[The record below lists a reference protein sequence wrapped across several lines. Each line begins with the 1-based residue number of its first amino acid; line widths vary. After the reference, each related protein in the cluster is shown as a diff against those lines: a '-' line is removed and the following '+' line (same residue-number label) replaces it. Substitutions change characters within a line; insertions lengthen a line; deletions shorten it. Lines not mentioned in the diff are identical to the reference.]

1 MENGKPT
8 GPRPKWWSRPARPE
22 PSSLPGAARTA
33 PAAGATADDGG
44 AVAAPVDDRPEYPLP
59 PPAPAARHTP
69 ADGGSGS
76 GPAGPLTEAAP
87 TAPQPPGGTP
97 AEGERPREP
106 APYAAAYAAAGL
118 GGDDPARDPGGP
130 HPARDGAP
138 DVAVEPTPYEAEA
151 AVESRHRP
159 AEAAVD
165 NPYRPADEAVEPR
178 HRPAEAAVDNPYRPA
193 DEAVEPPPYEVE
205 AAVES
210 GRRPADAPA
219 AGYTGEAMRPLHEP
233 DEHHTPPYGDPGP
246 WAPAP
251 PVQHPAGAGG
261 TPPGYPAGG
270 GFPGSAPEPASAPG
284 PLPQAAPAAGQ
295 WRQYDPWGASGAPLI
310 GTGEPPR
317 RKSRRGTAFAAGLLF
332 ALLAGVLGG
341 GVGAYLERNGGITTV
356 ELPQA
361 GPENTDRAPGSVA
374 GIAASALP
382 GVVTLHVSGGG
393 EQGTGTGFVL
403 DAQGHILTNNHVV
416 SPAGS
421 SGDISVTFSGGE
433 TARATLV
440 GKDSGYDLAVVR
452 VRGVSGLRP
461 LPLGNSDNVRVGD
474 PVVAIGAPF
483 DLQNTVTAGII
494 SAKERPITAGGE
506 KGDGSDISYV
516 DALQTDAP
524 INPGNSGGPLV
535 DSKARVIGINSA
547 IRAADGGS
555 GPDSGS
561 GQAGSIGLG
570 FAIPINQGKR
580 VAEELIN
587 TGKATHPVIGVSLDM
602 QYSGDG
608 ARVGE
613 KGRDGAPSVI
623 AGGPAA
629 EAGIRPGDVITK
641 VDGQR
646 VHNGEELIV
655 KIRAHR
661 PGDRLELTLLRDG
674 GERTRTVTLGSS
686 TGP

>member
-8 GPRPKWWSRPARPE
+8 GPEPKWWSRPAHPE
-22 PSSLPGAARTA
+22 PSPPPGAARTV
-33 PAAGATADDGG
+33 PAAGAPVGDAE
-44 AVAAPVDDRPEYPLP
+44 AAPAPVDDRADYPLP
-59 PPAPAARHTP
+59 PPAPVARQETV
-69 ADGGSGS
+69 DGRPEST
-76 GPAGPLTEAAP
+76 PAGPFGAEAPAV
-87 TAPQPPGGTP
+87 PQPPGGTP
-97 AEGERPREP
+97 AEDARSRRP
-106 APYAAAYAAAGL
+106 APDEAREGDPAAAAHHASGAGR
-118 GGDDPARDPGGP
+118 GGITPGPGP
-130 HPARDGAP
+130 HPAQDGAP
-138 DVAVEPTPYEAEA
+138 GTAGELP
-151 AVESRHRP
+151 HG
-159 AEAAVD
+159 
-165 NPYRPADEAVEPR
+165 PADEQ
-178 HRPAEAAVDNPYRPA
+178 
-193 DEAVEPPPYEVE
+193 
-205 AAVES
+205 
-210 GRRPADAPA
+210 A
-219 AGYTGEAMRPLHEP
+219 AGYTGEAVRPLHEP
-233 DEHHTPPYGDPGP
+233 DEYRTPPYGDPGP

-251 PVQHPAGAGG
+251 PVQHPTGAGG
-261 TPPGYPAGG
+261 TPPRYPAGSG
-270 GFPGSAPEPASAPG
+270 SPGSAPAHGPAPVPVEPVPG
-284 PLPQAAPAAGQ
+284 PAPQAAPVAEQ
-295 WRQYDPWGASGAPLI
+295 WRQYDPWGAPGAPLI
-310 GTGEPPR
+310 GTGEPP
-317 RKSRRGTAFAAGLLF
+317 KNKTRRGTAFAGGLIV

-361 GPENTDRAPGSVA
+361 GPESTDRAPGSVA

-403 DAQGHILTNNHVV
+403 DAKGHILTNNHVV
-416 SPAGS
+416 SPAGR

-452 VRGVSGLRP
+452 VRGVSGLKP

-613 KGRDGAPSVI
+613 KGKDGAPSVI

-629 EAGIRPGDVITK
+629 TAGIRPGDVITK

-661 PGDRLELTLLRDG
+661 PGDRLELTVLRDG
-674 GERTRTVTLGSS
+674 KEQTRAVTLGSS
-686 TGP
+686 TGT

>member
-8 GPRPKWWSRPARPE
+8 GPKPKWWSRPAHPE
-22 PSSLPGAARTA
+22 PSSPVDAASAAEHTAGVVEAGAPGSDDRVSVAPGAL
-33 PAAGATADDGG
+33 
-44 AVAAPVDDRPEYPLP
+44 VDDQPEYPLP
-59 PPAPAARHTP
+59 APLTPAEQQSPAPGRPGSAPAEPGAPEAPAAAQPSGGTREESGPVRQPESEDNRASGPVVAYDGDISADVP
-69 ADGGSGS
+69 AVDEGAGHAWASGPVVAHDADNRRDGGPRAPYSPPVRDAAP
-76 GPAGPLTEAAP
+76 GPA
-87 TAPQPPGGTP
+87 
-97 AEGERPREP
+97 
-106 APYAAAYAAAGL
+106 AG
-118 GGDDPARDPGGP
+118 AP
-130 HPARDGAP
+130 HPAG
-138 DVAVEPTPYEAEA
+138 V
-151 AVESRHRP
+151 
-159 AEAAVD
+159 
-165 NPYRPADEAVEPR
+165 
-178 HRPAEAAVDNPYRPA
+178 
-193 DEAVEPPPYEVE
+193 
-205 AAVES
+205 
-210 GRRPADAPA
+210 PA
-219 AGYTGEAMRPLHEP
+219 AGPSDGGARPLHEP
-233 DEHHTPPYGDPGP
+233 DEYRTPPYGGPGP

-251 PVQHPAGAGG
+251 PVQHPGGAGG
-261 TPPGYPAGG
+261 TPPPYPAGG
-270 GFPGSAPEPASAPG
+270 GQPGSAAPAPH
-284 PLPQAAPAAGQ
+284 AAPVPGQ
-295 WRQYDPWGASGAPLI
+295 WRQYDPWGAPGGTLI
-310 GTGEPPR
+310 RTGEPPR
-317 RKSRRGTAFAAGLLF
+317 QKSRRGMAFAGALVF

-356 ELPQA
+356 ELPQS
-361 GPENTDRAPGSVA
+361 GPERTDRAPDSVA

-440 GKDSGYDLAVVR
+440 GKDSGYDLAVVK
-452 VRGVSGLRP
+452 VRGVSGLKP

-535 DSKARVIGINSA
+535 DSRARVIGINSA

-555 GPDSGS
+555 GPDAGS

-602 QYSGDG
+602 EYSGDG

-613 KGRDGAPSVI
+613 KGKDGAPSVV

-629 EAGIRPGDVITK
+629 KAGIRPGDVITK

-661 PGDRLELTLLRDG
+661 PGDRLELTVLRDG
-674 GERTRTVTLGSS
+674 KERTRAVTLGSS
-686 TGP
+686 TGT